1 MEQLYK
7 DAFGKL
13 LFENSITEASMAS
26 DLASWEPLLF
36 PLIHK
41 IYPNSLVEQI
51 ASIQPTKSP
60 ISKISYLNAIYTGNA
75 SNIENGIH
83 WTNSRLLTLPA
94 SAEASFP
101 VSSTLHTID
110 TTPPV
115 QVQIFYGELTN
126 EYVTVST
133 TAGLSEVTSVS
144 AVPTYWNIL
153 VAPVTGSLDVDS
165 NFKPVNVIN
174 TIITH
179 PPASANKIG
188 SETILYSTTNKNT
201 IKKVFKN
208 YSNLNDELN
217 ANMREVN
224 FEPATKTV
232 ETKSRKIRSKFSQ
245 EKLQDLRAI
254 YNEKGYDI
262 VAEAV
267 ANEIRQEIDREV
279 IDFLKESATPML
291 SDINLPL
298 SLGAGAGGGLDA
310 VTYDVYGSIYLAA
323 EEIVKATKR
332 NRTMFVLADSAT
344 CAFLLLNPLHSQ
356 AKPEESNPYKVGK
369 VGAYDL
375 FCDPYSTEHYVMVGY
390 NFVSNDKHDA
400 GLYFTPYS
408 TTVHEVTSGDGT
420 AVTPF
425 SQNFMVMNRYGY
437 TIHPQ
442 DTGGYMDGTS
452 DFFRIFAVNYS
463 YNDVTI
469 PNFPEQFRV

>member
-13 LFENSITEASMAS
+13 LFENSMNEASMAA
-26 DLASWEPLLF
+26 DIATWEPLIF

-41 IYPNSLVEQI
+41 IYPNSLIEQI
-51 ASIQPTKSP
+51 ASVQPTKSP
-60 ISKISYLNAIYTGNA
+60 ISKISYLNAVYTGTG

-94 SAEASFP
+94 SSQGSF
-101 VSSTLHTID
+101 VVGNTYTID

-115 QVQIFYGELTN
+115 DVKVFYGEITN
-126 EYVTVST
+126 EYQTVST
-133 TAGLSEVTSVS
+133 TAGMSEVTSVS
-144 AVPTYWNIL
+144 AVPMYWNIL
-153 VAPVTGSLDVDS
+153 VAAVTGTLDVDS
-165 NFKPVNVIN
+165 NFKPENVIN
-174 TIITH
+174 SIVTH
-179 PPASANKIG
+179 PTASANKIG

-201 IKKVFKN
+201 IKKVFKE

-245 EKLQDLRAI
+245 EKLQDLKAI
-254 YNEKGYDI
+254 YDEKGYDI

-267 ANEIRQEIDREV
+267 ANEIRQEIDRE
-279 IDFLKESATPML
+279 IIQFLKESATPML

-298 SLGAGAGGGLDA
+298 SLGASQGGGLDA

-344 CAFLLLNPLHSQ
+344 CAFLLLNPLHSE
-356 AKPEESNPYKVGK
+356 AKAEESNPYKVGK
-369 VGAYDL
+369 IGAYDL
-375 FCDPYSTEHYVMVGY
+375 FCDPYSTEHYVLVGY
-390 NFVSNDKHDA
+390 NFVSSDKHDS

-408 TTVHEVTSGDGT
+408 TTIHEVTSGDGT

-442 DTGGYMDGTS
+442 DSGGYMDGTS
-452 DFFRIFAVNYS
+452 DFFRIFAVNFS
-463 YNDVTI
+463 YNGVTI
-469 PNFPEQFRV
+469 PNFPEQFRR